1 MHNIVGADPP
11 YPLCSNHSHYA
22 DNSSFHHSLNNL
34 FYTLSSNSSVSKFY
48 NTYAGNNLDRVY
60 GLYMCFGNTT
70 IEVCNT
76 CISTASQDILK
87 HCPNR
92 KEAIIWEEHCQLR
105 YSNTKFFSTLDII
118 GNQAQR
124 NSMNILESERRRFKD
139 ALNITLSRA
148 VKDAVYDP
156 SPDMYAAKKVRYLKS
171 ETLYAQV
178 QCTGDLLANDCN
190 TCLQIAINN
199 ASSCCNSSL
208 GARIYSKS
216 CYLRYE
222 VYDFD
227 GGAFEEIQMTAKN
240 SKWKIW
246 VTMIFVVSA
255 FLAVTLLGSFVYC
268 LKMKL
273 LHNIVGA
280 DPPYPLCSNHSRYA
294 DNSSFHHSLNNLFY
308 SLSSNSSVSKFY
320 NTYAG
325 NNLDRVY
332 GLYMCFG
339 NTTIEVCNS
348 CISTASQDIL
358 KHCPNRKEAIIWEE
372 HCQLRYSNTNFF
384 STLDIIGNQAQRNSM
399 NILEP
404 ERRRFKDALNITL
417 SRAVKDAVYDPSPD
431 MYAAKKV
438 RYLKSETLYA
448 QVQCTGDLLA
458 NDCNTCLQ
466 IAINNA
472 SSCCNS
478 SLGARIYSKS
488 CYLRYEVYDFDG
500 GAFEEIQM
508 TAKSKFL

>member
-1 MHNIVGADPP
+1 M
-11 YPLCSNHSHYA
+11 
-22 DNSSFHHSLNNL
+22 L
-34 FYTLSSNSSVSKFY
+34 F
-48 NTYAGNNLDRVY
+48 
-60 GLYMCFGNTT
+60 
-70 IEVCNT
+70 
-76 CISTASQDILK
+76 SQ
-87 HCPNR
+87 
-92 KEAIIWEEHCQLR
+92 
-105 YSNTKFFSTLDII
+105 
-118 GNQAQR
+118 
-124 NSMNILESERRRFKD
+124 
-139 ALNITLSRA
+139 
-148 VKDAVYDP
+148 
-156 SPDMYAAKKVRYLKS
+156 
-171 ETLYAQV
+171 
-178 QCTGDLLANDCN
+178 
-190 TCLQIAINN
+190 N
-199 ASSCCNSSL
+199 ASKIIFL
-208 GARIYSKS
+208 LLLYYSFS
-216 CYLRYE
+216 R
-222 VYDFD
+222 
-227 GGAFEEIQMTAKN
+227 
-240 SKWKIW
+240 
-246 VTMIFVVSA
+246 
-255 FLAVTLLGSFVYC
+255 LL
-268 LKMKL
+268 
-273 LHNIVGA
+273 NIVGA